1 MNETVIGEVELD
13 KLLFPE
19 DIFFQAT
26 EHNLIACYENWD
38 KAIGKAEK
46 QSREHLKRIA
56 GMILK
61 LTAEHEN

>member
-1 MNETVIGEVELD
+1 MEGVSIGEVELD

-56 GMILK
+56 KQILN
-61 LTAEHEN
+61 LTAEDEN